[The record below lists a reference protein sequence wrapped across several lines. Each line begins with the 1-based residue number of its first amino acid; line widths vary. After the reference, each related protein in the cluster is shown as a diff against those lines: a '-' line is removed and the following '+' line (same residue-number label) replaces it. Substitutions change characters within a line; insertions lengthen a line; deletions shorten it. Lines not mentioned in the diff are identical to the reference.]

1 MQKYKT
7 QFEVGIYGGR
17 ICTPVS
23 VLVACQ
29 FLLGRSLTVE
39 TVHECMCVA
48 HKLYEER
55 FSMGTEALPMLEDV
69 LPVLPSEEYAS
80 VFVAGPLQ
88 DTDDVP
94 QAVEGLLLRPW
105 LSLLSGLQQDPP
117 ARTAAVLTKRGHTR
131 CFLFDPTAQ
140 ALVFDSGDGTLR
152 PLDLKRESGLVG
164 EFSGVLLTL
173 RAQKRK

>member
-1 MQKYKT
+1 MQRFRT
-7 QFEVGIYGGR
+7 QFEVGAYGGR

-29 FLLGRSLTVE
+29 FLLGRSLTEE
-39 TVHECMCVA
+39 TVHKCMRVA

-55 FSMGTEALPMLEDV
+55 FSMGAEALPMLEDV

-94 QAVEGLLLRPW
+94 PVVEGLLLRPW

-131 CFLFDPTAQ
+131 CFLFDPSASAQ
-140 ALVFDSGDGTLR
+140 VFDSGDGTLR
-152 PLDLKRESGLVG
+152 PLDLQRESGLVG

-173 RAQKRK
+173 RTPNRK